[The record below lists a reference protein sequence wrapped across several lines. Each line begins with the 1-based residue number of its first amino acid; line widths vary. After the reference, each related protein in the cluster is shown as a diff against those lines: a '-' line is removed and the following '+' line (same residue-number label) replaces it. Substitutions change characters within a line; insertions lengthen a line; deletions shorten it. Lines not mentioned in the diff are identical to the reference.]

1 MSTQHILLSMLMLAT
16 GIGIPIMA
24 TMNGSLGIKLANPF
38 AASVILF
45 FVAFLIAVGATL
57 TAGLPSAE
65 GVLRAPKWLM
75 LAGFF
80 VAFYII
86 SITVAGP
93 IIGIGNAVFLVLLG
107 QIISTAVIDH
117 FGWLG
122 APVSPISPQKLLGI
136 AFMITGIYLAR
147 RVA

>member
-1 MSTQHILLSMLMLAT
+1 MSSQQIFLSLLMLCT

-24 TMNGSLGIKLANPF
+24 TMNGSLGQKLESPY

-45 FVAFLIAVGATL
+45 TLAFAIAVAATIL
-57 TAGLPSAE
+57 TGPPARSTVTA
-65 GVLRAPKWLM
+65 APIWLM
-75 LAGFF
+75 FGGAF
-80 VAFYII
+80 VAFYIL

-107 QIISTAVIDH
+107 QIISTAIIDH

-122 APVSPISPQKLLGI
+122 APLSPISPKKLFGI
-136 AFMITGIYLAR
+136 AFMVVGIYLAR
-147 RVA
+147 RV